1 MSSLPANTGNI
12 IGAMGSL
19 VSGVG
24 QLMGAGEERE
34 VGDYNAKVLEQRSQA
49 ERASNTLL
57 EYQKRKTL
65 KARVGTQVSLYAK
78 SGIKMTGSPIEV
90 LTDGIANAE
99 MDIAIDKYNSEV
111 AARGYGSQADMTR
124 YEASRR
130 SSVSTAGASSTFLST
145 ASRLFQSQQ
154 KIGGTNTKLGDSP
167 YGTMDTPTGTISL
180 LPRTK

>member
-1 MSSLPANTGNI
+1 MSHITAQQASV

-19 VSGVG
+19 VGGIG
-24 QLMGAGEERE
+24 QLMGAGEENE
-34 VGDYNAKVLEQRSQA
+34 VGEYNAQVLEQRAQA

-99 MDIAIDKYNSEV
+99 MDMAIDKYNSEV
-111 AARGYGSQADMTR
+111 AARGYRSQADMTR
-124 YEASRR
+124 YEASRKA
-130 SSVSTAGASSTFLST
+130 STGYAGAAGTFLST
-145 ASRLFQSQQ
+145 AATLYLSQ
-154 KIGGTNTKLGDSP
+154 KELGDSNTKLGDSP
-167 YGTMDTPTGTISL
+167 YGTANTTTGPISL
-180 LPRTK
+180 LPRK